1 MELRNR
7 ITKEA
12 THQFF
17 QYGIRNVTMEDIA
30 VSLGISKR
38 TIYETFKDK
47 KELIQTCLE
56 HLSEE
61 QDGLTQTILEGSGN
75 VVEAIFAFMQ
85 LKIKAIDSIHPAFLK
100 DLKKYYPWIFNRLH
114 SAHTEKGHDLSRRF
128 LETGIQEGIFRKEI
142 NVAIIV
148 KLFFAQMNLIAGEN
162 LFSRNEYDLK
172 DILKNMVINYMRG
185 ISTKRGIDLID
196 DMTNKL

>member
-7 ITKEA
+7 IIKEA
-12 THQFF
+12 TQQFF
-17 QYGIRNVTMEDIA
+17 QYGIRNVTMADIA
-30 VSLGISKR
+30 LSLGISKR

-47 KELIQTCLE
+47 NELIQTCLD
-56 HLSEE
+56 HLNEE
-61 QDGLTQTILEGSGN
+61 QGNHTRKILEGSGN

-85 LKIKAIDSIHPAFLK
+85 LKIKAMDSINPSFIK
-100 DLKKYYPWIFNRLH
+100 DLKKHYPLIWNKLH
-114 SAHTEKGHDLSRRF
+114 NAHTEKGYELSRRL

-172 DILKNMVINYMRG
+172 DILKNVVINYMRG
-185 ISTKRGIDLID
+185 ISTKKGINLID
-196 DMTNKL
+196 NMTNKL